1 MIVELERSTRSDSVA
16 APLKELAR
24 LSGIHK
30 TYLQGAVPVEALR
43 GVDIVV
49 AEREMLAICGPS
61 GSGKSTLLNIIGL
74 LDEPTSGSMTLAG
87 NPVHGMTANQ
97 RADFRSESVGFI
109 FQTFNL
115 IPVLSALE
123 NVLLPLS
130 LRGKL
135 DKHSTAHATL
145 LLEQV
150 GLKSHLQA
158 MPDRL
163 SGGQRQRVA
172 IARALISRPRLVIAD
187 EPTANLDSDTSM
199 LVMDL
204 ISSLRR
210 DFDTTFVFSTHDERI
225 LGHMSRVVHLRDG
238 RIEAGKG

>member
-1 MIVELERSTRSDSVA
+1 MIVELERSTRSDTAVA
-16 APLKELAR
+16 PVKELAR
-24 LSGIHK
+24 LSAIHK
-30 TYLQGAVPVEALR
+30 SYMQGKVQVDALR
-43 GVDIVV
+43 GVDMVV

-74 LDEPTSGSMTLAG
+74 LDEPTTGNIVMTG
-87 NPVHGMTANQ
+87 KPVLGMTQNQ
-97 RADFRSESVGFI
+97 RADFRAGSVGFI

-135 DKHSTAHATL
+135 DKHSTAHASL

-150 GLKSHLQA
+150 GLKAHLHA

-172 IARALISRPRLVIAD
+172 IARALVARPRLVIAD

-225 LGHMSRVVHLRDG
+225 LGHMSRVLHLRDG
-238 RIEAGKG
+238 RIEPGKA